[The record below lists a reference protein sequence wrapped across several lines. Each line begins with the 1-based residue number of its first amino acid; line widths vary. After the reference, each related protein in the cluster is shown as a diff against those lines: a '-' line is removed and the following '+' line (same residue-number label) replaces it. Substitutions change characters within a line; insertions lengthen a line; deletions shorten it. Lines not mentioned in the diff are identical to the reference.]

1 LIGKPTGVTN
11 RMFRIGFA
19 LTAILAILV
28 GLLVGTLNSEP
39 ATLDLLWVQ
48 LHWPLGL
55 LVLAAL
61 SVGLLLGLFLSWLFV
76 VWPERLHQ
84 RNRNRLP
91 AAQAVAVREPPDA

>member
-1 LIGKPTGVTN
+1 
-11 RMFRIGFA
+11 MFRIGFA

>member
-1 LIGKPTGVTN
+1 
-11 RMFRIGFA
+11 MFRIGFA

-39 ATLDLLWVQ
+39 ATLDLLWVH

-76 VWPERLHQ
+76 VWPERLYQ